1 MEQGIKII
9 LLTTLISCSL
19 IKKQDDVL
27 SKIPDKIVNET
38 KIFEDKIYDK
48 NINTVR
54 IHQFNDQLSDP
65 IIFLNLKDSLKLSF
79 DDFNDE
85 YRKMY
90 YRIIHCD
97 SEWKKTD
104 INETEYLKGFSIN
117 EIYDYE
123 NSFNT
128 KIKYRNYF
136 LKIPNR

>member
-90 YRIIHCD
+90 YRICLLYTSPSPRD
-97 SEWKKTD
+97 PT
-104 INETEYLKGFSIN
+104 
-117 EIYDYE
+117 
-123 NSFNT
+123 
-128 KIKYRNYF
+128 
-136 LKIPNR
+136 